1 MNTKKL
7 LIDKKNVV
15 NMLALILTGDN
26 INKKI
31 SETLKRKES
40 TISEHLAPL
49 SKNEIIYVRKN
60 KKNNEK
66 NYEVNCEKIAEV
78 FFVKFLQDKK
88 LLKYKKNDLV
98 TLTFEVIISAKK
110 GLMEKNPKEFGRTA
124 LTDIFSEEMKYF
136 YYRGKELERGNES
149 LALKGYK
156 TEFKT
161 IQKEFKDFLKL
172 IYHHI
177 KKKID
182 EEKEKEEENITREG
196 KMLVKKT
203 PLTPYSS
210 PE

>member
-124 LTDIFSEEMKYF
+124 LTDIFSEAMKYF

>member
-1 MNTKKL
+1 
-7 LIDKKNVV
+7 
-15 NMLALILTGDN
+15 MLALILTGDN

-124 LTDIFSEEMKYF
+124 LTDIFSEAMKYF